1 LILDFWFAIGRAS
14 VQTSHFD
21 STRSKIA
28 NLKSQ
33 MSLPEISHR
42 CPSCGAAVREADAL
56 FCPECGKPL
65 QQDAEATPGSDS
77 AESEAASS
85 RVSSDPKDS
94 ETGASSAA
102 KPSPSDDG
110 QTNEPIEVPQPAP
123 VIAKPEN
130 AERNAADPTSADAV
144 AASQSSRRGDK
155 TRERLHR
162 ASAVARG
169 VVEGEVKRV
178 EKIRHVSTTIVE
190 EASYDPSLRFVL
202 VAMGLFVVFVI
213 LLILSKV
220 MG

>member
-1 LILDFWFAIGRAS
+1 MKP
-14 VQTSHFD
+14 Q
-21 STRSKIA
+21 
-28 NLKSQ
+28 
-33 MSLPEISHR
+33 ISNR
-42 CPSCGAAVREADAL
+42 CRSCGAAVREAGAL

-65 QQDAEATPGSDS
+65 HE
-77 AESEAASS
+77 EAAATAGSES
-85 RVSSDPKDS
+85 IESAAATQPTSGDIKHS

-102 KPSPSDDG
+102 SPSPSDDG
-110 QTNEPIEVPQPAP
+110 ETNEPVEVSKPEP
-123 VIAKPEN
+123 VIASAEN
-130 AERNAADPTSADAV
+130 AEIRVKDSSGAEANAEAHP
-144 AASQSSRRGDK
+144 RRGDK

-213 LLILSKV
+213 LLVLSKV

>member
-1 LILDFWFAIGRAS
+1 M
-14 VQTSHFD
+14 Q
-21 STRSKIA
+21 
-28 NLKSQ
+28 
-33 MSLPEISHR
+33 PEISNR
-42 CPSCGAAVREADAL
+42 CRSCGAAVREADAL

-65 QQDAEATPGSDS
+65 HEEAEAS
-77 AESEAASS
+77 
-85 RVSSDPKDS
+85 VSSDATEAAAPQPTSGDTKDS

-102 KPSPSDDG
+102 SPSPDDDN
-110 QTNEPIEVPQPAP
+110 QSNEPVEASRPESG
-123 VIAKPEN
+123 IANAEHVEN
-130 AERNAADPTSADAV
+130 AKTTTKAPTSADAI
-144 AASQSSRRGDK
+144 AASQSPRRGDK

-213 LLILSKV
+213 LLVLSKV